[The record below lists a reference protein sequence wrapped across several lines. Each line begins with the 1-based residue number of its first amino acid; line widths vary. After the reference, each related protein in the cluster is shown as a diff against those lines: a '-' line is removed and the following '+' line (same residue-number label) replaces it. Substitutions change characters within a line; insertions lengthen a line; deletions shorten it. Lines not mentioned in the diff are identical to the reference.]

1 VRKPSQRENRE
12 PPAVGK
18 GREGDRAA
26 ETLLREGDADFAAGR
41 AYYAMFYAAEALL
54 FERGL
59 QFRKHGAVHGA
70 FGEHF
75 VRSGMMD
82 ARFHRW
88 LLDAFD
94 VRIQGDY
101 GVDALVTIGEA
112 RALID
117 HAGEFISEAQRI
129 VGISG

>member
-1 VRKPSQRENRE
+1 MKPESRRLLDK
-12 PPAVGK
+12 AA
-18 GREGDRAA
+18 RAIRAA
-26 ETLLREGDADFAAGR
+26 ETLLRESDADFAAGR

-70 FGEHF
+70 FGEHL
-75 VRSGMMD
+75 VRSGILD
-82 ARFHRW
+82 SRFHRW

-101 GVDALVTIGEA
+101 GVDAVVTLEEA
-112 RALID
+112 RAMID
-117 HAGEFISEAQRI
+117 QARDLLREAERIAG
-129 VGISG
+129 GSG

>member
-1 VRKPSQRENRE
+1 MKSESRRLLDKAAR
-12 PPAVGK
+12 AI
-18 GREGDRAA
+18 RAA
-26 ETLLREGDADFAAGR
+26 ETLLREGDPDFAAGR

-70 FGEHF
+70 FGEHL
-75 VRSGMMD
+75 VRSGILD
-82 ARFHRW
+82 TRFHRW

-101 GVDALVTIGEA
+101 GVDAVVSLEEA
-112 RALID
+112 RDMID
-117 HAGEFISEAQRI
+117 QAGEFLREAERI
-129 VGISG
+129 AATSG

>member
-1 VRKPSQRENRE
+1 MKPE
-12 PPAVGK
+12 
-18 GREGDRAA
+18 GRRLLDKAARAIRAA

-70 FGEHF
+70 FGEHL
-75 VRSGMMD
+75 VRSGILD
-82 ARFHRW
+82 SRFHRW

-101 GVDALVTIGEA
+101 GVDAVVTLEEVRAMIDQARDLLREA
-112 RALID
+112 ERI
-117 HAGEFISEAQRI
+117 AG
-129 VGISG
+129 GSG

>member
-1 VRKPSQRENRE
+1 MI
-12 PPAVGK
+12 
-18 GREGDRAA
+18 RAA
-26 ETLLREGDADFAAGR
+26 ETLLREGDADFSVGR

-70 FGEHF
+70 FGEQL
-75 VRSGMMD
+75 VRAGVMD
-82 ARFHRW
+82 ASFHRW

-101 GVDALVTIGEA
+101 GVDAVITADEA
-112 RALID
+112 RTMIE
-117 HAGEFISEAQRI
+117 HATEFLHEARKVI
-129 VGISG
+129 AGSD

>member
-1 VRKPSQRENRE
+1 VKPESRRLLDK
-12 PPAVGK
+12 AA
-18 GREGDRAA
+18 RAIHAA

-75 VRSGMMD
+75 IRSGLLD
-82 ARFHRW
+82 TRFHRW

-101 GVDALVTIGEA
+101 GVDAVVSLREA
-112 RALID
+112 RDMID
-117 HAGEFISEAQRI
+117 QAGEFLREAERI
-129 VGISG
+129 AATSG

>member
-1 VRKPSQRENRE
+1 MKPESRRLLDK
-12 PPAVGK
+12 AA
-18 GREGDRAA
+18 RAIHAA
-26 ETLLREGDADFAAGR
+26 EILLREGDADFAAGR
-41 AYYAMFYAAEALL
+41 AYYAMFYSAQALL

-70 FGEHF
+70 FGEHLI
-75 VRSGMMD
+75 RSGILD

-101 GVDALVTIGEA
+101 GVDAVVSPEET
-112 RALID
+112 RAMID
-117 HAGEFISEAQRI
+117 QAGELLREAERVAATSE
-129 VGISG
+129 

>member
-1 VRKPSQRENRE
+1 MKPESRRLLDK
-12 PPAVGK
+12 AA
-18 GREGDRAA
+18 RAIHAA

-75 VRSGMMD
+75 IRSGLLD
-82 ARFHRW
+82 TRFHRW

-101 GVDALVTIGEA
+101 GVDAVVSLEEA
-112 RALID
+112 RDMID
-117 HAGEFISEAQRI
+117 RAGEFLREAERI
-129 VGISG
+129 AATSA

>member
-1 VRKPSQRENRE
+1 MKPESRRLLDK
-12 PPAVGK
+12 AA
-18 GREGDRAA
+18 RAIRAA
-26 ETLLREGDADFAAGR
+26 EILLREGDADFAAGR

-70 FGEHF
+70 FGAHL
-75 VRSGMMD
+75 VRSRILD
-82 ARFHRW
+82 SRFHRW

-101 GVDALVTIGEA
+101 GVDAVVSLEEA
-112 RALID
+112 HAMIEQAREFLIEAERV
-117 HAGEFISEAQRI
+117 AGS
-129 VGISG
+129 SG

>member
-1 VRKPSQRENRE
+1 MKLESRRLLDKAAR
-12 PPAVGK
+12 AI
-18 GREGDRAA
+18 RAA

-41 AYYAMFYAAEALL
+41 TYYAMFYAAEALL

-70 FGEHF
+70 FGEHL
-75 VRSGMMD
+75 VRPGILD
-82 ARFHRW
+82 TRFHRW

-101 GVDALVTIGEA
+101 GVDAVVSPEEV
-112 RALID
+112 RAMID
-117 HAGEFISEAQRI
+117 QAGEFLLEAER
-129 VGISG
+129 VAGSSG

>member
-1 VRKPSQRENRE
+1 MKIES
-12 PPAVGK
+12 
-18 GREGDRAA
+18 GRLLDKAARAIRAA
-26 ETLLREGDADFAAGR
+26 ETLLRENDADFAAGR

-70 FGEHF
+70 FGEHL
-75 VRSGMMD
+75 VRSGVLD
-82 ARFHRW
+82 VRYHRW

-101 GVDALVTIGEA
+101 GVDAVVSVDEA
-112 RALID
+112 RTMITQARELLR
-117 HAGEFISEAQRI
+117 EAHRI
-129 VGISG
+129 LGSSG

>member
-1 VRKPSQRENRE
+1 MKSESRRLLDKAAR
-12 PPAVGK
+12 AI
-18 GREGDRAA
+18 RAA
-26 ETLLREGDADFAAGR
+26 ETLLREGDPDFAAGR

-70 FGEHF
+70 FGEHL
-75 VRSGMMD
+75 VRSGILD
-82 ARFHRW
+82 TRFHRW

-101 GVDALVTIGEA
+101 GVDAVVSLEEA
-112 RALID
+112 RAMID
-117 HAGEFISEAQRI
+117 QAAEFLREAERIAATSE
-129 VGISG
+129 

>member
-1 VRKPSQRENRE
+1 MKAESCRLLDKAAR
-12 PPAVGK
+12 AI
-18 GREGDRAA
+18 RAA
-26 ETLLREGDADFAAGR
+26 ETLLRENDADFAAGR

-70 FGEHF
+70 FGEHL
-75 VRSGMMD
+75 VRSGALD

-101 GVDALVTIGEA
+101 GVDALVTPDEA
-112 RALID
+112 RTIID
-117 HAGEFISEAQRI
+117 QAREFLREANRI
-129 VGISG
+129 LGSSG

>member
-1 VRKPSQRENRE
+1 MKPESRRLLDK
-12 PPAVGK
+12 AA
-18 GREGDRAA
+18 RAIHAA
-26 ETLLREGDADFAAGR
+26 ETLLREGIADFAAGR

-75 VRSGMMD
+75 IRSGLLD
-82 ARFHRW
+82 TRFHRW

-101 GVDALVTIGEA
+101 GVDAVVSLEEA
-112 RALID
+112 RDMID
-117 HAGEFISEAQRI
+117 QAGEFLREAERI
-129 VGISG
+129 AATSG

>member
-1 VRKPSQRENRE
+1 MKPE
-12 PPAVGK
+12 
-18 GREGDRAA
+18 GRRLFDKAARAIRAA

-41 AYYAMFYAAEALL
+41 AYYAMFYSAEALL

-75 VRSGMMD
+75 VRSGIMD
-82 ARFHRW
+82 VRFHRW

-101 GVDALVTIGEA
+101 GVDAVVSREDA
-112 RALID
+112 RAMID
-117 HAGEFISEAQRI
+117 QAGEFLREAERI
-129 VGISG
+129 AATSG